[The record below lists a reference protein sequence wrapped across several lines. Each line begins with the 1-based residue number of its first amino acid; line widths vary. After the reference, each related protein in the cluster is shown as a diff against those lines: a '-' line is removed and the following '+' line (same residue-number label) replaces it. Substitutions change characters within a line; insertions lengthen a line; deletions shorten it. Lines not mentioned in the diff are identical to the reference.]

1 MCNVNCP
8 FLSLIELLQEEIY
21 DDGIPSTE
29 SVVSSG
35 NTRVS
40 KSSQAEINMYNRITI
55 RAKSSNKLGKSNQSQ
70 LQRLLVLQINIC
82 YFLTLKSWI
91 P

>member
-1 MCNVNCP
+1 MNCP
-8 FLSLIELLQEEIY
+8 FLSLIELLREEIY
-21 DDGIPSTE
+21 DNGIPLTE

-40 KSSQAEINMYNRITI
+40 KSSQAEVSRYNRITV

-70 LQRLLVLQINIC
+70 LQRPLVLQINIC
-82 YFLTLKSWI
+82 YFLTLKNWI